1 MPHLPPQPPGLLSP
15 TIPDLFATLRALR
28 CQSNASS
35 TRIWKV
41 NSRFHS
47 NVSARKTITA
57 TTLRIQANILGIPH
71 HSPPLRWVHVLL
83 AALLSVFSSPPFSS
97 ACSFS
102 PPSQMPLFSDRGNR
116 GTLLR
121 KQTLLCDNPLNCLL
135 LPNVMSCLYSG
146 ATEFYFV

>member
-47 NVSARKTITA
+47 NVSPRKTVTA
-57 TTLRIQANILGIPH
+57 TTLCIQANILGIPH
-71 HSPPLRWVHVLL
+71 HSPPLRCRCIPTGGTGGRCSGSKRSSVITPT
-83 AALLSVFSSPPFSS
+83 AA
-97 ACSFS
+97 A
-102 PPSQMPLFSDRGNR
+102 
-116 GTLLR
+116 
-121 KQTLLCDNPLNCLL
+121 
-135 LPNVMSCLYSG
+135 
-146 ATEFYFV
+146 